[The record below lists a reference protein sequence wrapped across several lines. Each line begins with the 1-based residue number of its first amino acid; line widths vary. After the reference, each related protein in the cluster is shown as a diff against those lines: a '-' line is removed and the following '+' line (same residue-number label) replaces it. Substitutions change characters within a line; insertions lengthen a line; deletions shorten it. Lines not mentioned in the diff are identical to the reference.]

1 MIETGAPR
9 AGVAGW
15 PVEHS
20 RSPMIHRYWL
30 KELDISGSYEK
41 FAVRP
46 GEFGQFAARI
56 GEDGLVGANVTVP
69 HKEAA
74 FSACDRR
81 TPVAEALGAVNTL
94 WRQDGRLMGDN
105 TDVAGF
111 LANMDESASGWA
123 EQRRLAVVIGAGGAA
138 RAIVYAL
145 ISRGFERIA
154 VVNRTQE
161 RAEALAAHFGD
172 PARAAPWADLSAQ
185 LAEAEADLLVNASS
199 LGMVGQPPLAV
210 DLSALP
216 GQAVV
221 ADAVYVPLRTPL
233 IETARARGLRTVEGL
248 GMLLHQAAPAFARW
262 FGKEPKVTPGLR
274 ALVEAEVSAP
284 REAAR

>member
-1 MIETGAPR
+1 MTETGAPR

-15 PVEHS
+15 PVDHS
-20 RSPMIHRYWL
+20 RSPTIHRYWL
-30 KELDISGSYEK
+30 KELGLSGSYEK

-46 GEFGQFAARI
+46 GEFRQFAARI
-56 GEDGLVGANVTVP
+56 GEDGFVGANVTVP

-74 FSACDRR
+74 FDVCDLR
-81 TPVAEALGAVNTL
+81 TPVAKALGAVNTL
-94 WRQDGRLMGDN
+94 WRQDGRLWGDN

-123 EQRRLAVVIGAGGAA
+123 ERGKLAVVIGAGGAS
-138 RAIVYAL
+138 RGIVYAL

-154 VVNRTQE
+154 VVNRTHA

-172 PARAAPWADLSAQ
+172 PATAVPWAG
-185 LAEAEADLLVNASS
+185 LATELRNADLLVNAST
-199 LGMVGQPPLAV
+199 LGMVGQPPTSV

-216 GQAVV
+216 AHAVV

-233 IETARARGLRTVEGL
+233 IQVARGRGLRTVEGL

-262 FGKEPKVTPGLR
+262 FGSRPVVTAALR
-274 ALVEAEVSAP
+274 ALVEAEVIANY
-284 REAAR
+284 EAAR

>member
-1 MIETGAPR
+1 MIRTHAPR
-9 AGVAGW
+9 AGVVGW

-20 RSPMIHRYWL
+20 RSPIIHGYWL
-30 KELDISGSYEK
+30 KELGIPGSYEK
-41 FAVRP
+41 FVVRP
-46 GEFGQFAARI
+46 GEFLEFVARI
-56 GEDGLVGANVTVP
+56 REGELAGANVTVP

-74 FSACDRR
+74 FSACDER

-111 LANMDESASGWA
+111 LANMDEAGLSWA
-123 EQRRLAVVIGAGGAA
+123 ERAKLAIVIGAGGAA

-154 VVNRTQE
+154 IVNRTQE
-161 RAEALAAHFGD
+161 RAETLAAHFGG
-172 PARAAPWADLSAQ
+172 PTTAMAWADLPKT
-185 LAEAEADLLVNASS
+185 LAEADLLVNSSS

-210 DLSALP
+210 EVSALP
-216 GQAVV
+216 QRAIV
-221 ADAVYVPLRTPL
+221 ADAVYVPLRTSL
-233 IETARARGLRTVEGL
+233 IESASARGLRTVEGL

-262 FGKEPKVTPGLR
+262 FGRKPEVTRALR
-274 ALVEAEVSAP
+274 ALVEAEVMATY
-284 REAAR
+284 EAAR

>member
-1 MIETGAPR
+1 MIEPNPPR
-9 AGVAGW
+9 AGVVGW
-15 PVEHS
+15 PIEHS

-30 KELDISGSYEK
+30 KQLGIAGSYEK

-46 GEFGQFAARI
+46 GEFLEFAARI
-56 GEDGLVGANVTVP
+56 REGELVGANVTVP

-74 FSACDRR
+74 FAACDDR

-111 LANMDESASGWA
+111 LANMDEATPRWA
-123 EQRRLAVVIGAGGAA
+123 ERRRLAIVIGAGGAA

-145 ISRGFERIA
+145 ISRGFERVAI
-154 VVNRTQE
+154 VNRTQA
-161 RAEALAAHFGD
+161 RAETLAAHFGGSTTVM
-172 PARAAPWADLSAQ
+172 AWSDLSKN
-185 LAEAEADLLVNASS
+185 LGEADLLVNSSS

-210 DLSALP
+210 GLSALP
-216 GQAVV
+216 QRAIV
-221 ADAVYVPLRTPL
+221 ADIVYVPLRTSL
-233 IETARARGLRTVEGL
+233 IEAASARGLRTVEGL

-262 FGKEPKVTPGLR
+262 FGRKPVVTPALR
-274 ALVEAEVSAP
+274 ALVEAEVMATY
-284 REAAR
+284 EAAR

>member
-1 MIETGAPR
+1 MIDTRAPR

-20 RSPMIHRYWL
+20 RSPAIHRYWL
-30 KELDISGSYEK
+30 KELSISGSYEK

-46 GEFGQFAARI
+46 GEFLQFATKI

-74 FSACDRR
+74 YSACDRR
-81 TPVAEALGAVNTL
+81 TPVAEALGVVNTL
-94 WRQDGRLMGDN
+94 WRAGGRLMGDN

-123 EQRRLAVVIGAGGAA
+123 ERHSLAVVIGAGGAA

-145 ISRGFERIA
+145 ISRGFDRIA

-161 RAEALAAHFGD
+161 RAQALTAHFGG
-172 PARAAPWADLSAQ
+172 PASAAPWADLTSK
-185 LAEAEADLLVNASS
+185 LAEADLLVNASS

-210 DLSALP
+210 DVGLLP
-216 GQAVV
+216 ERAVV
-221 ADAVYVPLRTPL
+221 ADVVYVPLRTPL
-233 IETARARGLRTVEGL
+233 IEGARARGLRTVEGL

-262 FGKEPKVTPGLR
+262 FGKAPRVTPELR
-274 ALVEAEVSAP
+274 ALVEAEVGAAH
-284 REAAR
+284 EAAR

>member
-1 MIETGAPR
+1 M
-9 AGVAGW
+9 V
-15 PVEHS
+15 
-20 RSPMIHRYWL
+20 L
-30 KELDISGSYEK
+30 SGSYEK

-46 GEFGQFAARI
+46 GEFRQFAARI
-56 GEDGLVGANVTVP
+56 GEDGFVGANVTVP

-74 FSACDRR
+74 FDVCDRR

-94 WRQDGRLMGDN
+94 WRQDGRLWGDN

-123 EQRRLAVVIGAGGAA
+123 ERGKLAVVIGAGGAS
-138 RAIVYAL
+138 RGIVYAL

-154 VVNRTQE
+154 VVNRTQA

-172 PARAAPWADLSAQ
+172 PATAVPWAG
-185 LAEAEADLLVNASS
+185 LATELRDADLLVNAST
-199 LGMVGQPPLAV
+199 LGMVGQPPISV

-216 GQAVV
+216 AHAVV

-233 IETARARGLRTVEGL
+233 IEAASARGLRTVEGL

-262 FGKEPKVTPGLR
+262 FGTRPVVTAALR
-274 ALVEAEVSAP
+274 ALVEAEVIATY
-284 REAAR
+284 EAAR